1 MQALPDLPCIL
12 WLNLGKFS
20 CNVLEG
26 IYHSCSWTD
35 WRSLTVN
42 TLIAWNILEECT
54 SNQPGTFNKCADQN
68 LGHLAWPRKK
78 TCSWKVL
85 WKNPLSSLTVA
96 GVCHRSKASIKPK
109 QINASSFWTTHCFY
123 SRFCSRYKKQMP
135 GRLMSSHP
143 IVIIDMHSGIPIPE
157 APTKLWAEV
166 QGEVDRSQRKNDHH
180 YYHHHQQH
188 LKPFNARITTLL
200 HKTHFRPESFCT
212 RNVSHQMPLDHKP
225 FTPEALYT
233 SKPFMMPG
241 ASCTKRLYTKG
252 FYIRN
257 AFTFWPKPVTPETF
271 YAKQLWHQ
279 KTFTPNAF
287 YAKSPLY
294 QNPLHNKTSHIQLHP
309 VHTDPAQPCDPKD
322 NKADTVKKKMLF
334 QPNHAM
340 LSAIRIYK
348 DIQGH
353 CDPKNTIQKLIQR
366 NLGCKTQE
374 DYAHSW
380 ETSCKKLNF
389 QGHRLR
395 LPWKVKRHET
405 FRERTATHASAEHFE
420 RFRGMLKTEGCGA
433 PAICQ
438 DAFRA
443 RLPSKLQLRDV

>member
-1 MQALPDLPCIL
+1 
-12 WLNLGKFS
+12 
-20 CNVLEG
+20 
-26 IYHSCSWTD
+26 
-35 WRSLTVN
+35 
-42 TLIAWNILEECT
+42 
-54 SNQPGTFNKCADQN
+54 
-68 LGHLAWPRKK
+68 
-78 TCSWKVL
+78 
-85 WKNPLSSLTVA
+85 
-96 GVCHRSKASIKPK
+96 
-109 QINASSFWTTHCFY
+109 
-123 SRFCSRYKKQMP
+123 
-135 GRLMSSHP
+135 
-143 IVIIDMHSGIPIPE
+143 
-157 APTKLWAEV
+157 
-166 QGEVDRSQRKNDHH
+166 
-180 YYHHHQQH
+180 
-188 LKPFNARITTLL
+188 
-200 HKTHFRPESFCT
+200 
-212 RNVSHQMPLDHKP
+212 MPLDHKP

-233 SKPFMMPG
+233 SKPFMMPE
-241 ASCTKRLYTKG
+241 AFLHQKAVHQRFLHQKRFYFLAKTCYT
-252 FYIRN
+252 RN
-257 AFTFWPKPVTPETF
+257 ILRQTA
-271 YAKQLWHQ
+271 LHQ

-322 NKADTVKKKMLF
+322 NKADTVKKTMLF

-405 FRERTATHASAEHFE
+405 FRERTRLSATHASAEHFE

>member
-12 WLNLGKFS
+12 WLKLGKFS

-35 WRSLTVN
+35 WRSLATVN

-54 SNQPGTFNKCADQN
+54 SNPPSTFNKCADQN

-78 TCSWKVL
+78 TWSWKVL

-96 GVCHRSKASIKPK
+96 CVCHRSKASIKPK

-123 SRFCSRYKKQMP
+123 SRFGSRYKKQMP

-143 IVIIDMHSGIPIPE
+143 IVIIDMNSGIPIPE
-157 APTKLWAEV
+157 APSKLWAEV
-166 QGEVDRSQRKNDHH
+166 QGEVARSQRKNDHH
-180 YYHHHQQH
+180 YYHHHQQR
-188 LKPFNARITTLL
+188 LKPFNARIRTLL

-233 SKPFMMPG
+233 SKPFMMPE

-309 VHTDPAQPCDPKD
+309 VHTDPAQPCDAKD
-322 NKADTVKKKMLF
+322 NKADTVKK
-334 QPNHAM
+334 NAV
-340 LSAIRIYK
+340 SA
-348 DIQGH
+348 
-353 CDPKNTIQKLIQR
+353 
-366 NLGCKTQE
+366 
-374 DYAHSW
+374 
-380 ETSCKKLNF
+380 
-389 QGHRLR
+389 
-395 LPWKVKRHET
+395 
-405 FRERTATHASAEHFE
+405 
-420 RFRGMLKTEGCGA
+420 
-433 PAICQ
+433 
-438 DAFRA
+438 
-443 RLPSKLQLRDV
+443 